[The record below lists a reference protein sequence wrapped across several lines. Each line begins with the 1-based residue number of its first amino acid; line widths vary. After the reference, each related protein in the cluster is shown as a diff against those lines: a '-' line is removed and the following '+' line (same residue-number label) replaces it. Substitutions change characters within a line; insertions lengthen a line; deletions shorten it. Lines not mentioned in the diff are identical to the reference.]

1 MRCEEERMEGEEK
14 SRSESASKSG
24 ASGEGAEKS
33 EERRTTEA
41 RFGGRHSTT
50 LGTKPSIRLLVKRK

>member
-1 MRCEEERMEGEEK
+1 MEGEEK